1 MNLKGQKKRVTRL
14 TSSSSHLLDP
24 LAAPVDPLSK
34 AVLQDQLP
42 ERQLTQAVVPVK
54 MRKEEDSHVA
64 DSWKQLRREA
74 VEQQQGTRGGHEDL
88 SADLENRHAQII
100 QVEELIEIDK

>member
-1 MNLKGQKKRVTRL
+1 
-14 TSSSSHLLDP
+14 
-24 LAAPVDPLSK
+24 
-34 AVLQDQLP
+34 
-42 ERQLTQAVVPVK
+42 

-100 QVEELIEIDK
+100 QVEDLI

>member
-1 MNLKGQKKRVTRL
+1 
-14 TSSSSHLLDP
+14 
-24 LAAPVDPLSK
+24 
-34 AVLQDQLP
+34 
-42 ERQLTQAVVPVK
+42 

-74 VEQQQGTRGGHEDL
+74 VEQQQQKGTRGGHEDQ

-100 QVEELIEIDK
+100 QVEELI